1 MAADNRRTMR
11 ALLKQSGTTYPRIVN
26 VSKSLRSRIDRT
38 LRDTAYQAISDWDP
52 GTSIV
57 EAVNSYKTTLNTDGF
72 LSVRFD
78 AYYFPELAAHG
89 ATGVSS
95 VTLSLNTGKVYRFE
109 DLFRRG
115 SDYQQIIDQII
126 QVQIIE
132 QQIPMLKPFEGVGP
146 DQEYYLTPDSLV
158 IYYQPYVYTPGAY
171 GVLEFTIPYAQI
183 SGIVCPVGPIGVIIA
198 S

>member
-126 QVQIIE
+126 QAQIIE

-183 SGIVCPVGPIGVIIA
+183 SGIVCPVGPIGEIIA
-198 S
+198 T

>member
-11 ALLKQSGTTYPRIVN
+11 ALLKRSGTTYPRIVN

-171 GVLEFTIPYAQI
+171 GVLEFTIPYTQI
-183 SGIVCPVGPIGVIIA
+183 SGIVCPVGPIGEIIA
-198 S
+198 T

>member
-126 QVQIIE
+126 QAQIIE